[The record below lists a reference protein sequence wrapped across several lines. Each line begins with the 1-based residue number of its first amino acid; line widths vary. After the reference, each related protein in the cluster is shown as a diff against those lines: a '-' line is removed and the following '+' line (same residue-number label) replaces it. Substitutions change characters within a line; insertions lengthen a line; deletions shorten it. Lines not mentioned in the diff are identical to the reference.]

1 MKIEVVI
8 FSITGLLLYN
18 AYYDNYFSKTIKSY
32 EKYIKMGTIAFVG
45 LSLYLFLKKNP
56 HEKGNFATYAT
67 QAIKFMPVDR
77 NSKMYLT
84 PLLHASFG
92 NPEGKRK
99 VSFAPSI
106 ETPGEKRMMNSGR
119 NSNKRSVS
127 QAKKKFVAARQ
138 KWVCND
144 CKQVLDATYEVDHIQ
159 ELQHGGTNHIDNL
172 VALCRNCHG
181 KKTMMNHI

>member
-1 MKIEVVI
+1 MKIELVI

-18 AYYDNYFSKTIKSY
+18 AYYDNYFTKTIKSY
-32 EKYIKMGTIAFVG
+32 EKYIKMATIAFIG

-56 HEKGNFATYAT
+56 NEKKNFATYAT

-77 NSKMYLT
+77 KSTMYLS
-84 PLLHASFG
+84 PLIHASFG
-92 NPEGKRK
+92 YPEEKKK
-99 VSFAPSI
+99 VRFAPSI
-106 ETPGEKRMMNSGR
+106 ETPGEKRIKNSGK
-119 NSNKRSVS
+119 NGTKRSVS

-144 CKQVLDATYEVDHIQ
+144 CQQILDATYEVDHIHD
-159 ELQHGGTNHIDNL
+159 LQYGGTNHIDNL